1 MIYRRLGNSGLK
13 VSIFS
18 FGNWLNGENAKN
30 EQLQTQLVKRAFDAG
45 INYFDTAEEYGNGTA
60 EILMGKALKALECP
74 RSDLVIA
81 TKLFWGK
88 SDKFPN
94 INDKG
99 LSRKHLVE
107 GMKTSLQ
114 RLQLDYVDIVF
125 CHRPD
130 DEVDL
135 EETCKTMSWLVDQG
149 HALYWA
155 TSEWPACLVTAA
167 IEICKRLSLNQ
178 PIADQMEYNML
189 TRHRMEKEYTPVF
202 HRYGYGTT
210 VWSPLASGLL
220 TGKYNSGTIPEGSRF
235 ASEENQ
241 GIYYNYISKFGEG
254 LFSKLTKIGDIAKEF
269 GCSQAQLGLLWA
281 IANQDVTTII
291 LGASS
296 VNQLEQNLEVLKLIP
311 KWNIKWENEVGNVLL
326 NAPEPDMDFRQWIPK
341 PSRRENYISKL

>member
-18 FGNWLNGENAKN
+18 FGNWLTGEDAKN
-30 EQLQTQLVKRAFDAG
+30 EELQIQLVKRAFDSG

-60 EILMGKALKALECP
+60 EILMGKALKALGCS

-88 SDKFPN
+88 SDHFPN

-99 LSRKHLVE
+99 LSRKHLSE
-107 GMKTSLQ
+107 GMKASLK
-114 RLQLDYVDIVF
+114 RLELEYVDIVF

-135 EETCKTMSWLVDQG
+135 EETCKTMSWIVDQG
-149 HALYWA
+149 QALYWA
-155 TSEWPACLVTAA
+155 TSEWPACLVSAA
-167 IEICKRLSLNQ
+167 IEICKRTNLNQ

-189 TRHRMEKEYTPVF
+189 NRNLMEKEYAPVF
-202 HRYGYGTT
+202 QRYGYGTT

-220 TGKYNSGTIPEGSRF
+220 TGKYNSGSIPEGSRF
-235 ASEENQ
+235 ASAENQ
-241 GIYYNYISKFGEG
+241 GIYYNYVSKFGED
-254 LFSKLTKIGDIAKEF
+254 LFAKLTALGDIAKEF
-269 GCSQAQLGLLWA
+269 ECTQAQLALLWA

-296 VNQLEQNLEVLKLIP
+296 VKQLEQNLEVLKMIP
-311 KWNIKWENEVGNVLL
+311 KWSSKWENLVGNVLN
-326 NAPEPDMDFRQWIPK
+326 NAPEPCMDFRLWIPK
-341 PSRRENYISKL
+341 PSRRENFIAKL

>member
-18 FGNWLNGENAKN
+18 FGNWLTGENPHH
-30 EQLQTQLVKRAFDAG
+30 EQTQIQLVKRAFDAG

-74 RSDLVIA
+74 RADLVIA

-107 GMKTSLQ
+107 GMKASLK
-114 RLQLDYVDIVF
+114 RLQLEYVDIVF

-130 DEVDL
+130 DDVEL
-135 EETCKTMSWLVDQG
+135 EETCKAMSWLIDQG

-155 TSEWPACLVTAA
+155 TSEWPACLVTAS
-167 IEICKRLSLNQ
+167 IEICKRLNLNL

-189 TRHRMEKEYTPVF
+189 TRNRMEKDYTPVF
-202 HRYGYGTT
+202 QRYGYGTT

-220 TGKYNSGTIPEGSRF
+220 TGKYNNGDIPEGSRF
-235 ASEENQ
+235 SSEDNQ
-241 GIYYNYISKFGEG
+241 GIYYNYTAKFGSD
-254 LFSKLTKIGDIAKEF
+254 LFEKLKKLADMAKEL
-269 GCSQAQLGLLWA
+269 GCSQAQLALLWA
-281 IANQDVTTII
+281 ISNKDVTTII
-291 LGASS
+291 LGASN
-296 VNQLEQNLEVLKLIP
+296 VNQLEQNLEVLKLIH
-311 KWNIKWENEVGNVLL
+311 KWNAKWENEVGNILN
-326 NAPEPDMDFRQWIPK
+326 NAPEPDMDFRLWFPK
-341 PSRRENYISKL
+341 PSRREDHISKL